1 LDRKVKLQ
9 LKGVSKTY
17 GKTVVLDNLDI
28 TVNENEFFAVLGPSG
43 SGKSTLLRII
53 IGVESPDS
61 GRIFIDGRDVTDLP
75 PNRRNVSVVFQSY
88 ALYPNMTVYENI
100 AFPLKMRRLPKN
112 RIREKVQGAAEKL
125 GIAEILN
132 KSVTKISGGQKQRTA
147 LARALV
153 RDPAI
158 FLLDEPLS
166 NLDARIRFRAREEL
180 RKIQQEL
187 NQTFVYVT
195 HDQSEIANLANSVAV
210 LHNGKFE
217 QIDSYAE
224 LYSHPR
230 TTWVGDFVGNYPMN
244 FVSARIFGFGDTGS
258 KAGFRPEWAHF
269 SQDGIAAVVLST
281 ETIGDTNYLFCGI
294 GDEHFIVKASRY
306 YEPGT
311 EVMVAVEKFNLY
323 DNGVLIRSDITPRM
337 AQQKEDDS
345 TGLQNSP

>member
-1 LDRKVKLQ
+1 MKLQ
-9 LKGVSKTY
+9 LKGVSKAY
-17 GKTVVLDNLDI
+17 GRTVVLDNLDI
-28 TVNENEFFAVLGPSG
+28 AISENEFFAVLGPSG

-75 PNRRNVSVVFQSY
+75 PNKRNVSVVFQSY

-112 RIREKVQGAAEKL
+112 RIREKVQSAADKL
-125 GIAEILN
+125 GISEILN

-217 QIDSYAE
+217 QIESYAE

-230 TTWVGDFVGNYPMN
+230 TAWVGDFVGNYPMN
-244 FVSARIFGFGDTGS
+244 FISANIFGFGDGAM
-258 KAGFRPEWAHF
+258 KAGFRPEWTHF
-269 SQDGIAAVVLST
+269 SPDGIRADILST
-281 ETIGDTNYLFCGI
+281 ETIGDTHYLFCGI
-294 GDEHFIVKASRY
+294 GEEHFIVKAARY

-311 EVMVAVEKFNLY
+311 EVNVAVEKFNLY
-323 DNGVLIRSDITPRM
+323 ENGILVRRDVVPHATEQTRSGDSRI
-337 AQQKEDDS
+337 QQKQS
-345 TGLQNSP
+345 